1 MTDGYLMAGKI
12 TGCYGIKGWVRI
24 HAYTDP
30 VDNFLGFGGWMLKQR
45 GAMRPIVFDTGK
57 RHGKGLVAHIA
68 GVDDRDAA
76 EAFKGLEVLVKAD
89 VLPALEQGEYYWH
102 QLQGLQVWCHTD
114 NEPPVFL
121 GVVDHMID
129 TGANDVMVL
138 KACEGSIDERER
150 LIPYLEGDV
159 VTEVDLE
166 RGVIAVDWFPEE

>member
-1 MTDGYLMAGKI
+1 M
-12 TGCYGIKGWVRI
+12 
-24 HAYTDP
+24 
-30 VDNFLGFGGWMLKQR
+30 
-45 GAMRPIVFDTGK
+45 
-57 RHGKGLVAHIA
+57 
-68 GVDDRDAA
+68 
-76 EAFKGLEVLVKAD
+76 
-89 VLPALEQGEYYWH
+89 
-102 QLQGLQVWCHTD
+102 WCHTD